1 MKSRKVPMRSC
12 VGCFESKPK
21 KELVRIVRSP
31 QGEISLDPVGKKAG
45 RGAYICPNPECLK
58 KAKKGK
64 KLDKSLETQVGE
76 EVYLALEKELERL
89 GEQSG

>member
-1 MKSRKVPMRSC
+1 MKTRKVPMRSC
-12 VGCFESKPK
+12 VGCSESKPK

-31 QGEISLDPVGKKAG
+31 EGELSIDLVGKKPG

-64 KLDKSLETQVGE
+64 RLEKSLETAVGD
-76 EVYLALEKELERL
+76 EVYEALTRELERL
-89 GEQSG
+89 GEQNG

>member
-1 MKSRKVPMRSC
+1 MKTRKVPMRSC
-12 VGCFESKPK
+12 VGCSESKPK

-31 QGEISLDPVGKKAG
+31 EGELSIDLVGKKPG

-64 KLDKSLETQVGE
+64 RLEKSLETAVGE
-76 EVYLALEKELERL
+76 EVYEALARELERL
-89 GEQSG
+89 GEQNG